1 MGNASVFQ
9 SLVGTLSNILAM
21 ISLLIWKKQPFCY
34 KFRPSDDHFLVIK
47 KAVFCYNRD
56 HK

>member
-1 MGNASVFQ
+1 MGNASVFK
-9 SLVGTLSNILAM
+9 SLVDTLSNILAM
-21 ISLLIWKKQPFCY
+21 IGLLIWKKQPFCY

-47 KAVFCYNRD
+47 KAVSCYNRD